1 MGREKKVKAHVAL
14 TVPESKRLIAKGV
27 AAMEVVR
34 KALAEGIVS
43 IAKGTTN
50 GRVVEEILGE
60 KIDRSSYVT
69 GRVLPS
75 KGARDGVKL
84 SASLADVV
92 LKNGQKVEG
101 LSSVESI
108 AEMKQGD
115 VFIKGCN
122 ALNYKQ
128 KLGGILIGHPVSGTI
143 GGTLGA
149 IVGRKIHLIL
159 PVGLE
164 KSVYADIN
172 DISRSVRAD
181 DEYVGGAP
189 SLMPVSGTIVTE
201 VEALETLAG
210 VKALQVAAGG
220 VAGAEGS
227 VWLLME
233 GEKAQIENALKIIE
247 ECRSLEEGAVF

>member
-1 MGREKKVKAHVAL
+1 MKAHVTL

-27 AAMEVVR
+27 AAMDIVK

-69 GRVLPS
+69 GRIFPS
-75 KGARDGVKL
+75 KGARGGVSL
-84 SASLADVV
+84 SASLPDVV
-92 LKNGQKVEG
+92 LKNGDRVEG
-101 LSSVESI
+101 LTSVESV
-108 AEMKQGD
+108 AQMKQGD

-122 ALNYKQ
+122 AVNYKQ
-128 KLGGILIGHPVSGTI
+128 KLGGILIGHPTGGTI
-143 GGTLGA
+143 GGTLGT

-172 DISRSVRAD
+172 DISKSVRSD
-181 DEYVGGAP
+181 DEYAGSAP
-189 SLMPVSGTIVTE
+189 TLMPVSGHIVTE
-201 VEALETLAG
+201 IEALDILTG

-227 VWLLME
+227 VWLLLE
-233 GEKAQIENALKIIE
+233 GEKQQIEDALKIIE
-247 ECRSLEEGAVF
+247 ECRDLEEGTMF

>member
-1 MGREKKVKAHVAL
+1 MKAHITL
-14 TVPESKRLIAKGV
+14 TVAESKRLIAKGV
-27 AAMEVVR
+27 AAMGIVK
-34 KALAEGIVS
+34 KALAEGMVT

-69 GRVLPS
+69 GNIRPS
-75 KGARDGVKL
+75 RGARGDVRL
-84 SASLADVV
+84 SASLPDVV
-92 LKNGQKVEG
+92 LRKGEKVEG
-101 LSSVESI
+101 LSSVDSV

-122 ALNYKQ
+122 AVNYKQ
-128 KLGGILIGHPVSGTI
+128 KLGGILIGHPTTGGTI

-149 IVGRKIHLIL
+149 IFSRRIHLVL

-164 KSVYADIN
+164 KSVYADMN
-172 DISRSVRAD
+172 DISLKVRED
-181 DEYVGGAP
+181 DQYVGRGP
-189 SLMPVSGTIVTE
+189 TLMPVSGHIVTE
-201 VEALETLAG
+201 IEALGILAG

-233 GEKAQIENALKIIE
+233 GERAQIEEALKIVD
-247 ECRSLEEGAVF
+247 ECRDLEEGAMF

>member
-27 AAMEVVR
+27 AAMGIVR

-69 GRVLPS
+69 GRILPS

-84 SASLADVV
+84 SASLADIV

-149 IVGRKIHLIL
+149 IVGRKIHLVL

-172 DISRSVRAD
+172 HISRSVRAD

-201 VEALETLAG
+201 IEALEILAG

-227 VWLLME
+227 VWLLRE
-233 GEKAQIENALKIIE
+233 GEKDQIENALMIIE
-247 ECRSLEEGAVF
+247 ECRSLEAEAVC